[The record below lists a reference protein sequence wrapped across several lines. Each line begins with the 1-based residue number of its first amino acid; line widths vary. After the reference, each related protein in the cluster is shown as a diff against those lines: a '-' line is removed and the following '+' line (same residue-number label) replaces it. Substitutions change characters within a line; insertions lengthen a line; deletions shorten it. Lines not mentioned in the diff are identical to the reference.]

1 MIKVNTQIH
10 LRHHLVERH
19 NQIVDA
25 VADEFRQLG
34 FDVIRSGY
42 EAGGGWYDPDLFV
55 QQPDGGMG
63 FFIEIKA
70 PQSANIA
77 IDLDEWLRFRILRD
91 VLVLAVFGDSRF
103 AVLNLDS
110 DCPAFWGAAADDC
123 IPVLAADQLRV
134 LDVPLRLFKRGT
146 PDTTSNKPFVVF
158 KHYQQFNSL
167 REAIEFIIDIKV
179 GGSGAQP

>member
-134 LDVPLRLFKRGT
+134 LDVPLRLFKRGD
-146 PDTTSNKPFVVF
+146 PKYTSNKPFIIYRPRRV
-158 KHYQQFNSL
+158 YQALDQALAAVL
-167 REAIEFIIDIKV
+167 RKV
-179 GGSGAQP
+179 GIRGG

>member
-1 MIKVNTQIH
+1 LLQSRTHNHPRQH
-10 LRHHLVERH
+10 LKDRH

-42 EAGGGWYDPDLFV
+42 EAGGGWFDPDLFV
-55 QQPDGGMG
+55 QQPAVG
-63 FFIEIKA
+63 FGFYLEIKT
-70 PQSANIA
+70 PQRERIA

-123 IPVLAADQLRV
+123 IPVLAAEQLRV
-134 LDVPLRLFKRGT
+134 LDVPLRLFKRGD
-146 PDTTSNKPFVVF
+146 PKYTSNKPFVVF
-158 KHYQQFNSL
+158 RSVRQFDSL
-167 REAIEFIIDIKV
+167 REAIDFILQIKA
-179 GGSGAQP
+179 GGCCDQP